1 MDLYDQNL
9 TPRIVF
15 TIITVVLTIGP
26 TIADFNK
33 THATHP
39 DWTGHARFHVVW
51 QVLGFYPIMILNLIV
66 LWINISNFYYPYQLF
81 FWLFWYVGFVGSFL
95 ITLLSMPLFKGKL
108 SDPGGR
114 TPFLYTF
121 GKKFKL
127 LPGKDK
133 HLPFKING
141 EVKTYKVDEN
151 LHNLVL
157 PSIIV
162 VITSIYFI
170 VLLKSTF
177 IFEYFFPLLLLC
189 IIQSG
194 TPGPNNI
201 MLTASGKNFGYVKTI
216 PHMTGVVFGFLT
228 LLIVMGLGL
237 ISVFTSYPIAQTI
250 LQILGSLYLLY
261 LSYRIYFTYS
271 SDNDDRSK
279 PITFIESSLFQYVNP
294 KGVMMAITPISIY
307 TDYKNFEFIDSFLEG
322 MVFVLLGFT
331 ISNTFSVLTWT
342 SVGVFLNNFIKSKA
356 AIRNFNGL
364 MATLLVLTVI
374 WINYEFY
381 GS

>member
-1 MDLYDQNL
+1 M
-9 TPRIVF
+9 
-15 TIITVVLTIGP
+15 
-26 TIADFNK
+26 
-33 THATHP
+33 
-39 DWTGHARFHVVW
+39 
-51 QVLGFYPIMILNLIV
+51 
-66 LWINISNFYYPYQLF
+66 
-81 FWLFWYVGFVGSFL
+81 
-95 ITLLSMPLFKGKL
+95 
-108 SDPGGR
+108 
-114 TPFLYTF
+114 
-121 GKKFKL
+121 
-127 LPGKDK
+127 
-133 HLPFKING
+133 
-141 EVKTYKVDEN
+141 
-151 LHNLVL
+151 
-157 PSIIV
+157 
-162 VITSIYFI
+162 
-170 VLLKSTF
+170 
-177 IFEYFFPLLLLC
+177 FEYFFPLLSLC

-250 LQILGSLYLLY
+250 LQFLGSLYLLY

-271 SDNDDRSK
+271 SDNEDRSK

-294 KGVMMAITPISIY
+294 KGVMMAITTISIY

>member
-1 MDLYDQNL
+1 M
-9 TPRIVF
+9 
-15 TIITVVLTIGP
+15 
-26 TIADFNK
+26 
-33 THATHP
+33 
-39 DWTGHARFHVVW
+39 
-51 QVLGFYPIMILNLIV
+51 
-66 LWINISNFYYPYQLF
+66 
-81 FWLFWYVGFVGSFL
+81 
-95 ITLLSMPLFKGKL
+95 
-108 SDPGGR
+108 
-114 TPFLYTF
+114 
-121 GKKFKL
+121 
-127 LPGKDK
+127 
-133 HLPFKING
+133 
-141 EVKTYKVDEN
+141 
-151 LHNLVL
+151 
-157 PSIIV
+157 
-162 VITSIYFI
+162 
-170 VLLKSTF
+170 
-177 IFEYFFPLLLLC
+177 FEYFFQLLLLC

-271 SDNDDRSK
+271 SDNEDRSK

-294 KGVMMAITPISIY
+294 KGVMMAITTISIY

>member
-1 MDLYDQNL
+1 M
-9 TPRIVF
+9 
-15 TIITVVLTIGP
+15 
-26 TIADFNK
+26 
-33 THATHP
+33 
-39 DWTGHARFHVVW
+39 
-51 QVLGFYPIMILNLIV
+51 
-66 LWINISNFYYPYQLF
+66 
-81 FWLFWYVGFVGSFL
+81 
-95 ITLLSMPLFKGKL
+95 
-108 SDPGGR
+108 
-114 TPFLYTF
+114 
-121 GKKFKL
+121 
-127 LPGKDK
+127 
-133 HLPFKING
+133 
-141 EVKTYKVDEN
+141 
-151 LHNLVL
+151 
-157 PSIIV
+157 
-162 VITSIYFI
+162 
-170 VLLKSTF
+170 
-177 IFEYFFPLLLLC
+177 FEYFFPLLLLC

-271 SDNDDRSK
+271 SDNEDRSK

-294 KGVMMAITPISIY
+294 KGVMMAITTISIY
-307 TDYKNFEFIDSFLEG
+307 TDYKNFEFIDSFIEG

>member
-1 MDLYDQNL
+1 M
-9 TPRIVF
+9 
-15 TIITVVLTIGP
+15 
-26 TIADFNK
+26 
-33 THATHP
+33 HP
-39 DWTGHARFHVVW
+39 E
-51 QVLGFYPIMILNLIV
+51 LIS
-66 LWINISNFYYPYQLF
+66 LCLF
-81 FWLFWYVGFVGSFL
+81 MFV
-95 ITLLSMPLFKGKL
+95 
-108 SDPGGR
+108 
-114 TPFLYTF
+114 
-121 GKKFKL
+121 
-127 LPGKDK
+127 
-133 HLPFKING
+133 
-141 EVKTYKVDEN
+141 
-151 LHNLVL
+151 
-157 PSIIV
+157 
-162 VITSIYFI
+162 TSC
-170 VLLKSTF
+170 S
-177 IFEYFFPLLLLC
+177 
-189 IIQSG
+189 
-194 TPGPNNI
+194 PGPNNI
-201 MLTASGKNFGYVKTI
+201 VASYSGFNFGIIKTI

-271 SDNDDRSK
+271 SDNEDRSK

-294 KGVMMAITPISIY
+294 KGVMMAITTISIY